1 MYDVA
6 IVGAG
11 IVGASVARELSRYN
25 LKVCLIEKENDVSE
39 GATKANSA
47 IVHAGY
53 DPEEGTVMA
62 RLNVRGC
69 HLTEVYTKELDV
81 PFKKIGSLVVAFSEE
96 EMEHV
101 EMLFHRGNANGVP
114 DQKILSREELL
125 KMEPNIGD
133 TAVGALYS
141 PSAGIVGPW
150 EFTIALTENAVVN
163 GVELLLDTEVVD
175 IKKEEGVFTIYTANP
190 ELEPIKTKH
199 IINAAGIY
207 SDAIM
212 NMVGEPEFKIRPRR
226 GQYFVL
232 DKSQGPLA
240 NHVIFQCPTEL
251 GKGILVS
258 PTVHGNLL
266 IGPDAEDGVER
277 DETGTTKE
285 RMDYIRDTANKSI
298 KGINYRESIRN
309 FAGLRAQSDRSDFI
323 IEESKS
329 VKGFINLAGIKSP
342 GLTSAPAIAEDTVEI
357 LKNIGL
363 EMEKKEDF
371 DPIRRQTRFM
381 ELSPE
386 EKAAKIKEDPK
397 FGRVI
402 CRCENIT
409 EGEIVEAIKRP
420 VGALTVDGIKRR
432 VRPGM
437 GRCQG
442 GFCGPRVLEII
453 SRELDIP
460 LEDVMQDTNGSYI
473 LIGETKNRG
482 EE

>member
-6 IVGAG
+6 IIGAG

-53 DPEEGTVMA
+53 DPEVGTVMA

-81 PFKKIGSLVVAFSEE
+81 PYKKIGSLVVAFSEPELKTLE
-96 EMEHV
+96 E
-101 EMLFHRGNANGVP
+101 LYHRGNTNGVP
-114 DQKILSREELL
+114 DQRLIGREELL
-125 KMEPNIGD
+125 KLEPNIGD
-133 TAVGALYS
+133 KAVGALVS

-150 EFTIALTENAVVN
+150 EFCIALTENAVVN
-163 GVELLLDTEVVD
+163 GVELFLRTEVVD
-175 IKKEEGVFTIYTANP
+175 IKKEEGIFTIFTANP
-190 ELEPIKTKH
+190 NLEPIKTKY
-199 IINAAGIY
+199 IVNAAGIY
-207 SDAIM
+207 TDVIM
-212 NMVGEPEFKIRPRR
+212 GMVGEREFKIKPRK

-240 NHVIFQCPTEL
+240 NHVIFQCPSEL
-251 GKGILVS
+251 GKGVLVS
-258 PTVHGNLL
+258 PTVHGNL
-266 IGPDAEDGVER
+266 IVGPDAEDNVER
-277 DETGTTKE
+277 DDTSTTKE
-285 RMDYIRDTANKSI
+285 RMDFIRDAAEMSI

-329 VKGFINLAGIKSP
+329 VKGFVNLAGIKSP
-342 GLTSAPAIAEDTVEI
+342 GLTSAPAIAEEAAEI

-363 EMEKKEDF
+363 NMELKENF
-371 DPIRRQTRFM
+371 NPTRRQTHFM
-381 ELSPE
+381 SLSPA
-386 EKAAKIKEDPK
+386 EKAAKIKENPK

-409 EGEIVEAIKRP
+409 EGEIIEAIKRP
-420 VGALTVDGIKRR
+420 VGALSVDGIKRR

-453 SRELDIP
+453 SRELDLP

-473 LIGETKNRG
+473 LIGETKK
-482 EE
+482 

>member
-6 IVGAG
+6 IIGAG

-53 DPEEGTVMA
+53 DPEVGTVMA

-81 PFKKIGSLVVAFSEE
+81 PYKKIGSLVVAFSEPELKTLE
-96 EMEHV
+96 E
-101 EMLFHRGNANGVP
+101 LYHRGNTNGVP
-114 DQKILSREELL
+114 DQRLIGREELL
-125 KMEPNIGD
+125 KLEPNIGD
-133 TAVGALYS
+133 KAVGALVS

-150 EFTIALTENAVVN
+150 EFCIALTENAVVN
-163 GVELLLDTEVVD
+163 GVELFLRTEVVD
-175 IKKEEGVFTIYTANP
+175 IKKEEGIFTIFTANP
-190 ELEPIKTKH
+190 NLEPIKTKY
-199 IINAAGIY
+199 IVNAAGIY
-207 SDAIM
+207 TDVIM
-212 NMVGEPEFKIRPRR
+212 GMVGEREFKIKPRK

-240 NHVIFQCPTEL
+240 NHVIFQCPSEL
-251 GKGILVS
+251 GKGVLVS
-258 PTVHGNLL
+258 PTVHGNL
-266 IGPDAEDGVER
+266 IVGPDAEDNVER
-277 DETGTTKE
+277 DDTSTTKE
-285 RMDYIRDTANKSI
+285 RMDFIRDAAEMSI

-329 VKGFINLAGIKSP
+329 VKGFVNLAGIKSP
-342 GLTSAPAIAEDTVEI
+342 GLTSAPAIAEEAAEI

-363 EMEKKEDF
+363 NMELKENF
-371 DPIRRQTRFM
+371 NPTRRQTHFM
-381 ELSPE
+381 SLSPE
-386 EKAAKIKEDPK
+386 EKAAKIKENPK

-409 EGEIVEAIKRP
+409 EGEIIEAIKRP
-420 VGALTVDGIKRR
+420 VGALSVDGIKRR

-453 SRELDIP
+453 SRELDLP

-473 LIGETKNRG
+473 LIGETKK
-482 EE
+482 

>member
-6 IVGAG
+6 IIGAG

-53 DPEEGTVMA
+53 DPEVGTAMA

-69 HLTEVYTKELDV
+69 HLTEVYAEELDV
-81 PFKKIGSLVVAFSEE
+81 PYKKVGSLVVAFSEAELKTIE
-96 EMEHV
+96 E
-101 EMLFHRGNANGVP
+101 LYHRGNTNGVP
-114 DQKILSREELL
+114 DQRLIGREELL

-133 TAVGALYS
+133 EAVGALHS

-150 EFTIALTENAVVN
+150 EFCIALTENAVVN
-163 GVELLLDTEVVD
+163 GVDLMLGTEVVD
-175 IKKEEGVFTIYTANP
+175 IKKEEDIFTIYTAK
-190 ELEPIKTKH
+190 LDMDPIKTRY
-199 IINAAGIY
+199 IVNAAGIY
-207 SDAIM
+207 SDVIM
-212 NMVGEPEFKIRPRR
+212 GMVGEREFKIKPRK

-240 NHVIFQCPTEL
+240 NHVIFQCPSEL
-251 GKGILVS
+251 GKGILVTPS
-258 PTVHGNLL
+258 VHGNL
-266 IGPDAEDGVER
+266 IVGPDAEDNVER
-277 DETGTTKE
+277 DDKSTTKE
-285 RMDYIRDTANKSI
+285 QMDFIRHAAERSI

-323 IEESKS
+323 IEESKT
-329 VKGFINLAGIKSP
+329 VKGFVNLAGIKSP
-342 GLTSAPAIAEDTVEI
+342 GLTSAPAIAEDAVEI

-363 EMEKKEDF
+363 EMEKNENF
-371 DPIRRQTRFM
+371 NPIRRQTHFM
-381 ELSPE
+381 ALSPQ
-386 EKAAKIKEDPK
+386 EKSAKIKEDPK

-420 VGALTVDGIKRR
+420 VGALSVDGVKRR

-453 SRELDIP
+453 SRELNVP
-460 LEDVMQDTNGSYI
+460 LEEVMQDTNGSYI
-473 LIGETKNRG
+473 LVGETKK
-482 EE
+482 

>member
-6 IVGAG
+6 IIGAG

-53 DPEEGTVMA
+53 DPEVGTAMA

-69 HLTEVYTKELDV
+69 HLTEVYAEELDV
-81 PFKKIGSLVVAFSEE
+81 PYKKIGSLVVAFSEAELKTIE
-96 EMEHV
+96 E
-101 EMLFHRGNANGVP
+101 LYHRGNKNGVP
-114 DQKILSREELL
+114 DQRLIGREELL

-133 TAVGALYS
+133 NAVGALHS

-150 EFTIALTENAVVN
+150 EFCIALTENAVVN
-163 GVELLLDTEVVD
+163 GVELMLGTEVVD
-175 IKKEEGVFTIYTANP
+175 IKKEEDIFTIYTAN
-190 ELEPIKTKH
+190 LNMDPIKTRY
-199 IINAAGIY
+199 IVNAAGIY
-207 SDAIM
+207 SDVIM
-212 NMVGEPEFKIRPRR
+212 GMVGEREFKIKPRK

-240 NHVIFQCPTEL
+240 NHVIFQCPSEL
-251 GKGILVS
+251 GKGILVTPS
-258 PTVHGNLL
+258 VHGNL
-266 IGPDAEDGVER
+266 IVGPDAEDNVER
-277 DETGTTKE
+277 DDKATSKE
-285 RMDYIRDTANKSI
+285 QMEFIKDAAERSI

-309 FAGLRAQSDRSDFI
+309 FAGLRAQSDRSDFV

-329 VKGFINLAGIKSP
+329 VKGFVNLAGIKSP
-342 GLTSAPAIAEDTVEI
+342 GLTSAPAIAEDAVEI

-363 EMEKKEDF
+363 VMEKSEDF
-371 DPIRRQTRFM
+371 NPIRRQTHFM
-381 ELSPE
+381 ALSPA
-386 EKAAKIKEDPK
+386 EKTAKIKEDPK

-420 VGALTVDGIKRR
+420 VGALSVDGVKRR

-453 SRELDIP
+453 SRELNIP
-460 LEDVMQDTNGSYI
+460 LEEVMQDTNGSYI
-473 LIGETKNRG
+473 LVGETKK
-482 EE
+482 

>member
-81 PFKKIGSLVVAFSEE
+81 PYKKIGSLVVAFSEE

-101 EMLFHRGNANGVP
+101 EMLYHRGNANGVP
-114 DQKILSREELL
+114 DQKILTREELL

-163 GVELLLDTEVVD
+163 GVELLLNTEVVD
-175 IKKEEGVFTIYTANP
+175 IKKEEGIFTIYTANP
-190 ELEPIKTKH
+190 ELDPIKTKY

-266 IGPDAEDGVER
+266 IGPDAEDGVEK

-285 RMDYIRDTANKSI
+285 RM
-298 KGINYRESIRN
+298 E
-309 FAGLRAQSDRSDFI
+309 
-323 IEESKS
+323 
-329 VKGFINLAGIKSP
+329 
-342 GLTSAPAIAEDTVEI
+342 
-357 LKNIGL
+357 
-363 EMEKKEDF
+363 
-371 DPIRRQTRFM
+371 
-381 ELSPE
+381 
-386 EKAAKIKEDPK
+386 
-397 FGRVI
+397 
-402 CRCENIT
+402 
-409 EGEIVEAIKRP
+409 
-420 VGALTVDGIKRR
+420 
-432 VRPGM
+432 
-437 GRCQG
+437 
-442 GFCGPRVLEII
+442 
-453 SRELDIP
+453 
-460 LEDVMQDTNGSYI
+460 
-473 LIGETKNRG
+473 
-482 EE
+482 

>member
-25 LKVCLIEKENDVSE
+25 LKVCLIEKENDVSG

-53 DPEEGTVMA
+53 DPEVGTDMA

-69 HLTEVYTKELDV
+69 YLTEVFTKELDV
-81 PFKKIGSLVVAFSEE
+81 PYKKVGSLVVAFSVE

-101 EMLFHRGNANGVP
+101 EMLYHRGNANGVP
-114 DQKILSREELL
+114 DQKILNREELL

-133 TAVGALYS
+133 SAVGALYS
-141 PSAGIVGPW
+141 PSAGVVGPW

-175 IKKEEGVFTIYTANP
+175 IKKEEGIFTIYTTNP
-190 ELEPIKTKH
+190 DVETIKSKYMV
-199 IINAAGIY
+199 NAAGIY
-207 SDAIM
+207 SDAVM
-212 NMVGEPEFKIRPRR
+212 NMVGEQEFKIRPRR

-266 IGPDAEDGVER
+266 IGPDAEDGVEK
-277 DETGTTKE
+277 DETGTTRE
-285 RMDYIRDTANKSI
+285 SMNYIRDTANKSI

-342 GLTSAPAIAEDTVEI
+342 GLTSAPAIAEDAVEI
-357 LKNIGL
+357 LNNIGL
-363 EMEKKEDF
+363 ELEKREDF
-371 DPIRRQTRFM
+371 NPRRKQTHFM
-381 ELSPE
+381 SLSPE

-397 FGRVI
+397 FGRII

-453 SRELDIP
+453 SRELDLP
-460 LEDVMQDTNGSYI
+460 LEDVMQDTKGSYI

-482 EE
+482 DE

>member
-6 IVGAG
+6 IIGAG

-53 DPEEGTVMA
+53 DPEVGTAMA

-69 HLTEVYTKELDV
+69 HLTEVFAEELDV
-81 PFKKIGSLVVAFSEE
+81 PYKKIGSLVVAFSEAELKTIE
-96 EMEHV
+96 E
-101 EMLFHRGNANGVP
+101 LYHRGNTNGVP
-114 DQKILSREELL
+114 DQRIIGREELL

-133 TAVGALYS
+133 DAVGALHS

-150 EFTIALTENAVVN
+150 EFCIALTENAVVN
-163 GVELLLDTEVVD
+163 GVELMLGTEVVD
-175 IKKEEGVFTIYTANP
+175 IKKEEEIFTIYTAN
-190 ELEPIKTKH
+190 LNMDPIKTRY
-199 IINAAGIY
+199 IVNAAGIY
-207 SDAIM
+207 SDVIM
-212 NMVGEPEFKIRPRR
+212 GMVGEREFKIKPRK

-240 NHVIFQCPTEL
+240 NHVIFQCPSEL
-251 GKGILVS
+251 GKGILVTPS
-258 PTVHGNLL
+258 VHGNL
-266 IGPDAEDGVER
+266 IVGPDAEDNVER
-277 DETGTTKE
+277 DDKSTSKE
-285 RMDYIRDTANKSI
+285 QMDFIRLSAEKSI

-309 FAGLRAQSDRSDFI
+309 FAGLRAQSDRSDFV

-329 VKGFINLAGIKSP
+329 VKGFVNLAGIKSP
-342 GLTSAPAIAEDTVEI
+342 GLTSAPAIAEDAVMI

-363 EMEKKEDF
+363 PLEKKEDF
-371 DPIRRQTRFM
+371 NPIRRQTHFM
-381 ELSPE
+381 ALSPE
-386 EKAAKIKEDPK
+386 EKTAKIKEDPK
-397 FGRVI
+397 FGRII

-420 VGALTVDGIKRR
+420 VGALSVDGVKRR

-453 SRELDIP
+453 SRELNVP
-460 LEDVMQDTNGSYI
+460 LEEVMQDTNGSYI
-473 LIGETKNRG
+473 LVGETKK
-482 EE
+482 